1 MLYIRSLR
9 DQPHRMSNLPE
20 FARCGAL
27 LTRAR
32 PITEAQAR
40 VFLGDARCPSC
51 FPYGGRS

>member
-1 MLYIRSLR
+1 MLYIRSSR
-9 DQPHRMSNLPE
+9 DLPHRMSNLPE